1 LTATPPANPFFRYM
15 SIIVLVGGLVWL
27 GFALY
32 NARGGGSFN
41 WGGLT
46 GFLLLLA
53 GFTIAGSRRGA
64 ARR

>member
-1 LTATPPANPFFRYM
+1 M
-15 SIIVLVGGLVWL
+15 SVVVLVAGLVWL

-32 NARGGGSFN
+32 NGRRGGAFN

-46 GFLLLLA
+46 AFLLLLA